1 MAIQTI
7 TYSDKQAM
15 GTQPS
20 IPDVNK
26 VTDADM
32 NEIKSVVNNNA
43 SEIGAIGEIREYTLN
58 RKTTTLSGGS
68 WQEMVTQVTTDVI
81 PAGTYL
87 ILFKG
92 VIGGTTSDTN
102 IISLEPWLDNYGSA
116 YNRTTIP
123 MTQLTSAF
131 QVWRILTPQTD
142 STHTMT
148 IKGYG
153 SSNFNVS
160 SNILVDWIRLK

>member
-20 IPDVNK
+20 IPDINK
-26 VTDADM
+26 VTDSDM

-43 SEIGAIGEIREYTLN
+43 SELGAIGEIREYTLN
-58 RKTTTLSGGS
+58 RKTSTLSSGS
-68 WQEMVTQVTTDVI
+68 WQEMVTSKTTDVL

-87 ILFKG
+87 VLFKG
-92 VIGGTTSDTN
+92 VIGGTTSTTN

-116 YNRTTIP
+116 YNRLTIP
-123 MTQLTSAF
+123 VTSLQSSF

-153 SSNFNVS
+153 SANFNVV
-160 SNILVDWIRLK
+160 SNVVVDWIRLK